1 MDREAQF
8 RSAVDEN
15 KDRIYRICCCYVRD
29 PEERKDVYQE
39 VLIHVWENL
48 RKFEGRSRISTWIYR
63 ITVNTCLGFARLEKR
78 RKRLFDDEAQ
88 PDPDRTPGP
97 PAGAAPEDG
106 GEAIGRLY
114 ACINRL
120 PPLDRALVSLY
131 LEDVSTREMAEV
143 LGIGEVNARVKLH
156 RIKKTLKEM
165 VENDGHE
172 S

>member
-48 RKFEGRSRISTWIYR
+48 RKFEGRSQISTWIYR

-106 GEAIGRLY
+106 GETIGRLY

-120 PPLDRALVSLY
+120 PPPGPDPRFPLPRGREHPGDGGGPGNRRGERPGEAAPNQ
-131 LEDVSTREMAEV
+131 EDP
-143 LGIGEVNARVKLH
+143 
-156 RIKKTLKEM
+156 
-165 VENDGHE
+165 
-172 S
+172 